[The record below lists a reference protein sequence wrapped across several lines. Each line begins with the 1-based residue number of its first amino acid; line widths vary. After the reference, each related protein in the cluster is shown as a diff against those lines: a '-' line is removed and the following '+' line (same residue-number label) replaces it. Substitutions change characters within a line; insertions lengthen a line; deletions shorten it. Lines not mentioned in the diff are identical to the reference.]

1 MSERTKYFIE
11 QKLIGLVMILIGV
24 VSAIVLDG
32 DVTVLSLFGTIGF
45 IFVTTKSKILMN
57 SYYYETYKRRWI
69 KIWRRWLGVF
79 SFFFIIRGD

>member
-32 DVTVLSLFGTIGF
+32 DVTVLSLFGTMGCIV
-45 IFVTTKSKILMN
+45 VTTKSKILMN
-57 SYYYETYKRRWI
+57 SYYYETEKRR
-69 KIWRRWLGVF
+69 
-79 SFFFIIRGD
+79 

>member
-1 MSERTKYFIE
+1 MSERTKYFIK

-32 DVTVLSLFGTIGF
+32 DVTVLSLFVTIGF

-57 SYYYETYKRRWI
+57 SYYYETEKQR
-69 KIWRRWLGVF
+69 
-79 SFFFIIRGD
+79 

>member
-32 DVTVLSLFGTIGF
+32 DVTILALFVTIGL
-45 IFVTTKSKILMN
+45 IFVATKSKIFMN
-57 SYYYETYKRRWI
+57 SYYYETEKRR
-69 KIWRRWLGVF
+69 
-79 SFFFIIRGD
+79 